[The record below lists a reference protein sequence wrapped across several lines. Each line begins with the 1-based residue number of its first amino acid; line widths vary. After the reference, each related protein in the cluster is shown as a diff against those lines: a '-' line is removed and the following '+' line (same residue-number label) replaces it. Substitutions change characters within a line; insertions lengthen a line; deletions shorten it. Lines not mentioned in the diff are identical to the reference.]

1 MNTEL
6 IVKSKKKKVEVL
18 STLRAPAPSPA
29 HFLQESKHFG
39 PYPTQTSFCVYT

>member
-6 IVKSKKKKVEVL
+6 IVKSKKSRSPLNPNV
-18 STLRAPAPSPA
+18 PQPPSPA